1 MIGRFSWVCLWLGI
15 ATALVVPGI
24 AAAETETIPEEWLT
38 VAERSE
44 FRATSDYDET
54 LEFIERLAE
63 RMPEIRLDYYG
74 VSAQGRPMP
83 VVIVSEDLQLTPQ
96 RAAESGKALVL
107 VQNGIHSG
115 EIDGKDACLMI
126 LRDMALGRH
135 RELLKSVNLLIVP
148 IYNVDGHERVSPY
161 NRANQ
166 NGPVEGM
173 GFRTTAD
180 GHDLNR
186 DHLKLETPEAR
197 AVIGLFNRWQPHV
210 HVDDHVTNGVDHD
223 WVLTYTWVESPQLAP
238 SLHAWVED
246 HLPAVVAATEKAG
259 HRVGP
264 YVSLLDRNDPS
275 KGFGSY
281 VGEPRYAT
289 GYYPLRN
296 RPSILVENHAHKPYR
311 MRVLANRDFLL
322 ALFEQVATGRAELV
336 EAVRAAEKRTIS
348 MGTAK
353 AEPTKIVL
361 TYEPEAA
368 EDEILF
374 PVYAWELR
382 PSTVLGVPLI
392 RYESGQVREVEV
404 PWSHRPREGASV
416 ARPRGYLVL
425 PGWPVIEQ
433 RLRDHGLTVMRL
445 TQEAQ
450 VEAET
455 IRISARPARFAP
467 PRTYQGLSQ
476 ISTDVERSAG
486 RHHVPEGTL
495 WIPADQPDFEVAVQL
510 LEPEAPDS
518 LVSWGLLSIVME
530 RKEYMDSRKLEEL
543 VPALLRDPATREAWE
558 TALQD
563 EEFAANPSARWAW
576 WYRKT
581 PYWDKTIGLLPVLRV
596 MTAPAV
602 STEPWSG
609 PSWSID
615 APTSPR
621 AVR

>member
-1 MIGRFSWVCLWLGI
+1 VICRFSWVCLWLGI

-24 AAAETETIPEEWLT
+24 SAAESETIPDEWLT
-38 VAERSE
+38 VAERSD
-44 FRATSDYDET
+44 FRATSSYGET

-63 RMPEIRLDYYG
+63 RMPEIRLEFYG

-83 VVIVSEDLQLTPQ
+83 VVVVSEDLQLTPQ

-197 AVIGLFNRWQPHV
+197 AVIGLFNRWQPHL

-238 SLHAWVED
+238 SLHAWVEA
-246 HLPAVVAATEKAG
+246 HLPAVVAATEQAG

-264 YVSLLDRNDPS
+264 YVSLLDRNDPT

-322 ALFEQVATGRAELV
+322 ALFEQVAAGRAELI
-336 EAVRAAEKRTIS
+336 EAVRAAEQRTIY
-348 MGTAK
+348 MGSAK
-353 AEPTKIVL
+353 AEASKIVL
-361 TYEPEAA
+361 TYESEAA
-368 EDEILF
+368 EEEILF
-374 PVYAWELR
+374 PVYAWESR

-392 RYESGQVREVEV
+392 RYESGQVREIEV

-416 ARPRGYLVL
+416 GRPRGYLVL

-433 RLRDHGLTVMRL
+433 RLQDHGLRVMRL
-445 TQEAQ
+445 TREAQ

-455 IRISARPARFAP
+455 IRISARPGREGP
-467 PRTYQGLSQ
+467 TRTYQGLSQ

-486 RHHVPEGTL
+486 RHHVPQGTL

-518 LVSWGLLSIVME
+518 LVSWGLLSIVLE

-543 VPALLRDPATREAWE
+543 APGLLRDPATREAWE
-558 TALQD
+558 AALQN
-563 EEFAANPSARWAW
+563 EEFAADPSARWAW

-581 PYWDKTIGLLPVLRV
+581 PYWDKTVGLLPVLRV

-609 PSWSID
+609 PSWSIVE
-615 APTSPR
+615 PTRPR
-621 AVR
+621 PVR